1 MVADHFCL
9 VDAYITAK
17 PVLAKQS
24 ATSLERTRTNSLS
37 PMARLRKGALS
48 WKRDFFTPR
57 YRGPMTGNP
66 LENLRFFDFPHV
78 TSPLFVE
85 LRTVFF
91 GTNFYFL
98 TFVKE
103 GYGTSFFSQGLIAHD
118 ARPKRIPRPAGDEHE
133 TKSQYD
139 MRKSV
144 HWADHQEFAFRAYRG
159 WMLRSECNG
168 KAHPERTARSKSSV
182 RHLP

>member
-1 MVADHFCL
+1 M
-9 VDAYITAK
+9 DAYITAK

-66 LENLRFFDFPHV
+66 LENLRFFDFPHA
-78 TSPLFVE
+78 TSRLFVE

-98 TFVKE
+98 AFVKE
-103 GYGTSFFSQGLIAHD
+103 GYGTSFFSQRLIAHD
-118 ARPKRIPRPAGDEHE
+118 ARPKRIPRPAGNEHE

-144 HWADHQEFAFRAYRG
+144 HWADHQSSLFEHIADGCLGRNAMASSPRAHR
-159 WMLRSECNG
+159 E
-168 KAHPERTARSKSSV
+168 E
-182 RHLP
+182 